1 MKKVILL
8 MFMAC
13 LFMGCKNEAGSN
25 SSGTEDV
32 DITAP
37 VERTILEIRNEID
50 ARVSLDGYYIANESG
65 IYNESNIYDF
75 MFEDVSV
82 AKQASSHHY
91 MIELQP
97 YQTKE
102 VVIKDLKQGEIIL
115 AGTYYPGFDG
125 GGSFDSGKIR
135 FYKNKKTI
143 VKIKTTDLGNG
154 SFYTYF
160 E

>member
-1 MKKVILL
+1 
-8 MFMAC
+8 
-13 LFMGCKNEAGSN
+13 
-25 SSGTEDV
+25 
-32 DITAP
+32 
-37 VERTILEIRNEID
+37 
-50 ARVSLDGYYIANESG
+50 
-65 IYNESNIYDF
+65 

-125 GGSFDSGKIR
+125 GGSFDV
-135 FYKNKKTI
+135 
-143 VKIKTTDLGNG
+143 VKYAFIKTRKQ
-154 SFYTYF
+154 
-160 E
+160 